1 MKGKEKCNYLK
12 AVRREVAAA
21 NGLQLDIPEC
31 TYEGECQGTCSRC
44 ESEVRQLEQAL
55 SMRKSSL
62 QKVAILGVAAGLAL
76 SGMTVASAQTIV
88 PPDSTRAVQP
98 VEMDDDVPVGFVED
112 PRASQAMF
120 AGGVDSLNK
129 YIFDNFNPNTGEMS
143 FKNVRVLVR
152 FCVETNGKISE
163 VEIVEGVH
171 PRVDEEVVRMISNM
185 PPWQPAVERTG
196 TPIRSWYMLPITFD
210 FQE

>member
-31 TYEGECQGTCSRC
+31 TYEGECQGTCPRC

-76 SGMTVASAQTIV
+76 SGMTAASAQTIAPADTAHSV
-88 PPDSTRAVQP
+88 DSTFEEVIEGELPELPFYPEA
-98 VEMDDDVPVGFVED
+98 EFVG
-112 PRASQAMF
+112 
-120 AGGVDSLNK
+120 GKDSLNK
-129 YIFDNFNPNTGEMS
+129 YIMDNFNPNFGELVLRDI
-143 FKNVRVLVR
+143 NVLVT
-152 FCVETNGKISE
+152 FYVDSTGMISE
-163 VEIVEGVH
+163 VKVWGEVHSRVEKEII
-171 PRVDEEVVRMISNM
+171 RMISAM
-185 PPWQPAVERTG
+185 PPWKPAVNEMG
-196 TPIRSWYMLPITFD
+196 KPVDSLYILPINID